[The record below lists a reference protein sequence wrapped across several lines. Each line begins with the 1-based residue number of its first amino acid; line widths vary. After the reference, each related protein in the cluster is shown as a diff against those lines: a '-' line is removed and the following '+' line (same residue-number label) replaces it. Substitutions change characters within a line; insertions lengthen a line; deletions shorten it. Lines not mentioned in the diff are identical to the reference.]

1 MKTYLYSL
9 LILLLAFIITD
20 TKAQVITNY
29 TFASTTGTYTPVA
42 SGTVPPLSGGDV
54 DEGWF
59 NGIPIGFEFWYMG
72 NIYTQLN
79 ASTNGLLSLTTGT
92 ASNASSNNA
101 LNTNPGMARPLIA
114 PLWDNLDMDSFSN
127 AQFSYITT
135 GTAPNR
141 VFIAEWLN
149 AEWNWF
155 ANAATISFQARLYET
170 TGVVEF
176 IYRQESGSLFSA
188 SASIGIS
195 GSLTNSFL
203 SLNNSGSSP
212 TVSSSTS
219 YNNINSKPA
228 TGQVYSFTPAIPG
241 DPSSASATNITP
253 TGLQLS
259 WTSALGAIK
268 YAVYKSIDNV
278 NFTFVN
284 QTSSLSMT
292 IGALSPSTFYYFKVY
307 AVSEGAYSI
316 NSAIATATTNSGS
329 LTGTFTIPG
338 NFATITQALD
348 SIKRTG
354 IGGPVVL
361 ELQSNY
367 TSSGE
372 RFPLYFS
379 DTLGTS
385 PAAPLTIMPAVG
397 ATGLVIQPSAY
408 INAVMMFTGARN
420 ITIDGR
426 PGGTGSNIELT
437 VKSHSSGAGINFYLL
452 PCSDNVIK
460 YVRINNYTTT
470 NVYTYNLLQFS
481 YVQGNIGHKNNT
493 ITNCEI
499 GDSVTK
505 GYYLVQIYGN
515 GSAIPSDNII
525 SYNRFLNFG
534 YYTSYALYISN
545 ASNMLIEGNHF
556 YNLSANSGTGN
567 NNTYAIYVVGN
578 GHRINN
584 NFIGGND
591 TACLGNAFETGPANV
606 GSSFYGIYYAGA
618 LNHRISIQGNKIANF
633 FWPGTSLNPWTGI
646 HIQSGSAL
654 IGDTIPNI
662 IGDTTNGVSVYVLNQ
677 NANSAVTTYGIRA
690 LSANNA
696 SIVAGNN
703 YISGITAVGTNSSY
717 PSSVT
722 GIHIAG
728 ALNVT
733 VINNK
738 IGSTLYPNAI
748 RAASPS
754 PSYVQTLTGIYASPA
769 VGGTLTIQGNTLAN
783 LSNANLS
790 SGAGNTTTGIWAIA
804 NNNTY
809 IRNNSI
815 QRLSTMSASV
825 NTIGTAGLN
834 GIYYNTVSGAAD
846 ISGNQ
851 IWGLQLSNT
860 TAPVYCYGINVAST
874 SGSSVDIKSNFI
886 HSFKTLSN
894 SPSSGYTGINLE
906 NGIINCYNNMIRLGI
921 DENGADNAVSSAMMG
936 INKITNYSSTITHNT
951 VYIGGACSGTSLT
964 NTYALKKSSDGS
976 DFIKNNIL
984 CNARS
989 NVSTGGKHFALGL
1002 NSVNNV
1008 QLNNNLYYAPGT
1020 NGRLIQ
1026 NGSTDYNNLMNWF
1039 FFSSLDMLSDS
1050 GNAGFIN
1057 ATGNASSVNLHITGA
1072 TKVEANGE
1080 LTGVSED
1087 FDGQVRS
1094 SFTPVDI
1101 GADAGNF
1108 IRIPINPLPV
1118 SWNGISATVKEK
1130 DVKVIWSVASQIN
1143 NEKFVIERSDDM
1155 ENFNPVGEVTGG
1167 GNVATPL
1174 QYEFNDHGAFSG
1186 KQTQQ
1191 LFYRIRQVDYDGHF
1205 SFSKVVAANEQQTN
1219 TSGISIQPNPANGII
1234 HITGINSVLPV
1245 KVIVT
1250 DMAGRELLS
1259 VERTSSDTLPLDLS
1273 SLKKGLYLISVVSDQ
1288 LLLLNSSKLIL
1299 E

>member
-1 MKTYLYSL
+1 MKRCLYLLTYL
-9 LILLLAFIITD
+9 ILVSAAA
-20 TKAQVITNY
+20 KAQVITNY
-29 TFASTTGTYTPVA
+29 TFAATTGTFTPVV

-79 ASTNGLLSLTTGT
+79 ASTNGLLSLTAGT
-92 ASNASSNNA
+92 ASNAAPNNA
-101 LNTNPGMARPLIA
+101 LNTSSGIARPFIA

-141 VFIAEWLN
+141 IFIAEWLN

-195 GSLTNSFL
+195 GTPTNSFL
-203 SLNNSGSSP
+203 SLSNSGSSP
-212 TVSSSTS
+212 AVSSSTS
-219 YNNINSKPA
+219 YNNINTKPA

-241 DPSSASATNITP
+241 DPSSASTSNITP

-259 WTSALGAIK
+259 WSAATGAIK

-278 NFTFVN
+278 NYTFVN
-284 QTSSLSMT
+284 QTASLSMI

-307 AVSEGAYSI
+307 AVSEGAYSV
-316 NSAIATATTNSGS
+316 NSASTTATTNTGS

-338 NFATITQALD
+338 NFNTITQALD

-354 IGGPVVL
+354 IGGPVIL

-367 TSSGE
+367 TSAGE
-372 RFPLYFS
+372 RFPIYFS

-385 PAAPLTIMPAVG
+385 PAAPLTLMPAAG
-397 ATGLVIQPSAY
+397 ATGLVIQPPNY
-408 INAVMMFTGARN
+408 INAVIMFTGARN

-437 VKSHSSGAGINFYLL
+437 VKSHTYGAGINFYLL
-452 PCSDNVIK
+452 PCFDNMIR
-460 YVRINNYTTT
+460 YVRMNNYTTT
-470 NVYTYNLLQFS
+470 NAYTYNLLQFS
-481 YVQGNIGHKNNT
+481 YVQGNIGHKYNT

-505 GYYLVQIYGN
+505 GYYLAQIYGYS
-515 GSAIPSDNII
+515 SAIPSDNVI
-525 SYNRFLNFG
+525 SYNKFINFG
-534 YYTSYALYISN
+534 YYSNYALYITN
-545 ASNMLIEGNHF
+545 ANNMLIEGNHF
-556 YNLSANSGTGN
+556 YNLSANTGSGIT
-567 NNTYAIYVVGN
+567 NTYAIYLAGN
-578 GHRINN
+578 GHRINR
-584 NFIGGND
+584 NFIGGSD
-591 TACLGNAFETGPANV
+591 TACLGNAFETGPANL
-606 GSSFYGIYYAGA
+606 SSTFYGIYYAGA
-618 LNHRISIQGNKIANF
+618 LNQRISIQGNKIANF

-646 HIQSGSAL
+646 HIQGGSAN
-654 IGDTIPNI
+654 IGDTLPNI
-662 IGDTTNGVSVYVLNQ
+662 IGDTTNAVSVYVLNQ
-677 NANSAVTTYGIRA
+677 NGNSAVTAYGVR
-690 LSANNA
+690 SVSGNNA
-696 SIVAGNN
+696 ALVVGNN
-703 YISGITAVGTNSSY
+703 FISGITVVGTNSSY
-717 PSSVT
+717 PSSVA
-722 GIHIAG
+722 GIHLTN
-728 ALNVT
+728 ALQMT
-733 VINNK
+733 ITNNK

-769 VGGTLTIQGNTLAN
+769 VGGTLTIQGNTIAN
-783 LSNANLS
+783 MVNANLS
-790 SGAGNTTTGIWAIA
+790 AGAGNITAGIWAVA

-809 IRNNSI
+809 IRNNTI
-815 QRLSTMSASV
+815 QSLSTMSASV
-825 NTIGTAGLN
+825 NSLGTAGLN
-834 GIYYNTVSGAAD
+834 GIYYNTVSGNAV
-846 ISGNQ
+846 ISGNR

-860 TAPVYCYGINVAST
+860 SAPVYCYGINVAST
-874 SGSSVDIKSNFI
+874 SGSTIEVNGNFI
-886 HSFKTLSN
+886 HSFKTLST
-894 SPSSGYTGINLE
+894 SPSSGFTGINLE

-921 DENGADNAVSSAMMG
+921 DENGNSNAASSVIMG
-936 INKITNYSSTITHNT
+936 INKLTNYSSNITHNS
-951 VYIGGACSGTSLT
+951 VYIGGLCSGTSLS
-964 NTYALKKSSDGS
+964 NTYALRKSSDGS
-976 DFIKNNIL
+976 DIIKNNIL

-989 NVSTGGKHFALGL
+989 NATSGGKHFALGL
-1002 NSVNNV
+1002 NSINNT
-1008 QLNNNLYYAPGT
+1008 QLNYNLYAAPGN
-1020 NGRLIQ
+1020 NGKLIQ
-1026 NGSTDYNNLMNWF
+1026 NGGTDYNNLMNWF
-1039 FFSSLDMLSDS
+1039 FFSSYDVLSDTGS
-1050 GNAGFIN
+1050 AGFIN
-1057 ATGNASSVNLHITGA
+1057 PAGNAASVDLHITGA
-1072 TKVEANGE
+1072 TKIEANGE
-1080 LTGVSED
+1080 SGGVAED
-1087 FDGQVRS
+1087 FDGQLRNNFS
-1094 SFTPVDI
+1094 PVDI

-1118 SWNGISATVKEK
+1118 SWNGISANVKEK

-1155 ENFNPVGEVTGG
+1155 ENFNPVGEVAGA
-1167 GNVATPL
+1167 GNITTPM

-1186 KQTQQ
+1186 NQTQQ
-1191 LFYRIRQVDYDGHF
+1191 LFYRIRQVDYDGNF
-1205 SFSKVVAANEQQTN
+1205 SFSKVVAASYQQSN

-1234 HITGINSVLPV
+1234 HITGINTVLPV

-1250 DMAGRELLS
+1250 DIAGRELLS
-1259 VERTSSDTLPLDLS
+1259 VERTGSGTLPLDLS
-1273 SLKKGLYLISVVSDQ
+1273 HLKKGLYLISVVSDQ
-1288 LLLLNSSKLIL
+1288 LMLLSSSKLIL